1 MKRLREEEMRLKKWM
16 RKALFLCTVICMGA
30 LLSPGWKAYA
40 ADEIRAV
47 FTSEYAKPGQALE
60 VVLEGELPAD
70 CQYSYQ
76 WIVDGKQ
83 AAEVG
88 STYQVTEQD
97 LEKFIEATVKVTG
110 SVEGSYTAKMYCS
123 ELPVMYVTTE
133 AQIQDKVNYVDGT
146 LSTQRNDEYQ
156 DATVY
161 NGDIE
166 IRYRGN
172 STMGYPK
179 KPYKVKLGKK
189 TDMFGFGK
197 NKHWTLLA
205 NYLDGTFMRNYL
217 SYDLSG
223 GLGMPYMQSV
233 DVVLIMNGEYQGLY
247 QFCEQIRVDYESD
260 GNRVDIYDWESAA
273 EENADVIADANGFS
287 KSDKSALEEE
297 MLADLSWASTG
308 AFTYK
313 GVTYQMADY
322 PEIQIPSL
330 TGGYLLELDAY
341 FDEMSK
347 FRSWKLGQPLNIKN
361 PETAQSNQEMMD
373 YIGAY
378 IDAFETAIQSYDFSS
393 AYEGENKGYAQLFD
407 MDSLVDFW
415 LVNELFMNEDAMKKS
430 TYMYKDIDGLF
441 YMGPI
446 WDMDWSSDSGVGN
459 TNYTDRW
466 QTLHFNDGAQSQQWY
481 KFIIKDPYFAVRVR
495 ERYLEIRDT
504 LLEDIVKADGI
515 IDAKEE
521 YLSKAAVADMR
532 YWNRFGADFSG
543 QVENLKSFL
552 TDRLAW
558 MDRQF
563 SSVET
568 LMTSWGTHQP
578 AEVGNGAF
586 VVSENQVEIAFTVP
600 EGTKKAALLVNGVY
614 IGEATLSG
622 VDASLTVST
631 DIFSEIEK
639 RDTLL
644 FTYCCQDSK
653 NGVSYGYEEMEK
665 PPAPVLYRIQVSAG
679 EGGTA
684 AILQEQEPVQSVEAE
699 EGSQVVL
706 LASPSAGYTFDGWY
720 ENENKVYVV
729 TRVVL
734 TANRDQSLEARFV
747 KEEEPGPVEPEP
759 SESEPTQTNPTEGN
773 QEKTEPQT
781 RSIAQAQVESIADQ
795 AYTGKALKPKVK
807 ASYGGMALK
816 EGTDY
821 TLAYKN
827 NKKTGKATV
836 ILTGKGSYTGTKT
849 VTFRIVPK
857 KAVIKKAAASGTKA
871 IKISWKKDKKATG
884 YQIQYCLKKSFKKGV
899 KTVNIKKNG
908 VVSKKI
914 NNLKAGKNYFLRVR
928 AYKVIDGKKA
938 YGAYSKPVVVRVK

>member
-1 MKRLREEEMRLKKWM
+1 MKRLREEEKRLKKWM

-123 ELPVMYVTTE
+123 ELPVMYVTTK

-393 AYEGENKGYAQLFD
+393 AYEGENKGYSQLFD

-532 YWNRFGADFSG
+532 YWDRFGADFSG
-543 QVENLKSFL
+543 QVKKLKSFL

-563 SSVET
+563 TSVET
-568 LMTSWGTHQP
+568 LMTSWGTYQP

-759 SESEPTQTNPTEGN
+759 SESEPAQTNPTEGN

-781 RSIAQAQVESIADQ
+781 RSIAQAQVDRIADQ

-857 KAVIKKAAASGTKA
+857 KAVVKKAAASGTKA